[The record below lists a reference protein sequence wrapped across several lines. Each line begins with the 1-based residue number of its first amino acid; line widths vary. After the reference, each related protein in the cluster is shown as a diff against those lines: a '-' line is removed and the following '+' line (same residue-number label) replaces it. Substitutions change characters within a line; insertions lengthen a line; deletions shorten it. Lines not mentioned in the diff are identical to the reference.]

1 MRSVVR
7 GDLEFEV
14 VDAGPPEG
22 EPVVLLHGFPQM
34 ASSWDRLAPLL
45 HQHGY
50 RTLAMNQ
57 RGYSPRAR
65 PRGRRAYR
73 VTELAADV
81 AALID
86 TVDRGPVHVVGHD
99 WGAVVGWVL
108 ATMRPDQVRTLSA
121 LSVPHPMAFAQ
132 AMATSLQG
140 LASWYMYLF
149 QVPRL
154 PELLV
159 GPDRPGG
166 RARLIRLL
174 RLFKQS
180 EDGAR
185 RDAEQLAAPGAFTG
199 ALNWY
204 RAMPLGLARSRQLRS
219 RVQAPTLM
227 VWSDGDAAVR
237 RRGVELTSRHVA
249 GPYRLEVLHG
259 VSHWIPDEA
268 PHAAA
273 KLITTHIAEHGY

>member
-1 MRSVVR
+1 MRSVIR
-7 GDLEFEV
+7 GELEFDV

-22 EPVVLLHGFPQM
+22 ERVVLLHGFPQM
-34 ASSWDRLAPLL
+34 ASSWDLLAPLL
-45 HQHGY
+45 HERGY

-65 PRGRRAYR
+65 PRGRGAYR
-73 VTELAADV
+73 VTELAGDV
-81 AALID
+81 SALID
-86 TVDRGPVHVVGHD
+86 AVGRGPVHVVGHD

-108 ATMRPDQVRTLSA
+108 ATVRPDQVRTLSA

-149 QVPRL
+149 QVPWL
-154 PELLV
+154 PELLL

-166 RARLIRLL
+166 RARLVRLL
-174 RLFKQS
+174 RLFHQS

-185 RDAEQLAAPGAFTG
+185 RDADQLAAPGAFTA

-204 RAMPLGLARSRQLRS
+204 RAMPLGLARSRQLGS

-227 VWSDGDAAVR
+227 VWSDRDGAVR
-237 RRGVELTSRHVA
+237 RKGVELTPRYVA
-249 GPYRLEVLHG
+249 GPYRLEVLRG

-268 PHAAA
+268 PRSTAE
-273 KLITTHIAEHGY
+273 LITTHIAEHGY